1 MNAPNCA
8 EEKKDELLQA
18 LTDHICARSV
28 CGSCRV
34 EALMEVLSAEICC
47 VYPEATTETMMMT
60 FGGFIDKNRPIVTQQ
75 LRKRM
80 N

>member
-1 MNAPNCA
+1 MTKPNCS
-8 EEKKDELLQA
+8 EEDKQNLLHG
-18 LTDHICARSV
+18 LTDHICARTV

-47 VYPEATTETMMMT
+47 VYPEANVETMMMT
-60 FGGFIDKNRPIVTQQ
+60 FGSFIDKNRPIVTQQ